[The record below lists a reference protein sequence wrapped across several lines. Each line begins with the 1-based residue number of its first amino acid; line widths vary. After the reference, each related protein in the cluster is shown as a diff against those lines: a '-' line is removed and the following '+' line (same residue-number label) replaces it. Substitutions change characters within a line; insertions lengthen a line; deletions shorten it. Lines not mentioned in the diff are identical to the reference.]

1 MQTQNLIEEQISS
14 CRDLLE
20 VFKDERETYGDS
32 NGVNLDLVV
41 TMIKRK
47 QDILS
52 TFGKQK
58 DLMVS
63 IRENGHENPESEK
76 KLLRQLGSL
85 LEQLL
90 VIDQENEVL
99 LRNIISKKPA
109 SNAQAK
115 TTLSQSPELPFCPGQ
130 KQKKTFTPPTAVTP
144 LQQTIAQPK
153 SEQLQE
159 SMNRFSRNKLKAY
172 ASR

>member
-58 DLMVS
+58 DLMLS
-63 IRENGHENPESEK
+63 IRENGHENPDSEK
-76 KLLRQLGSL
+76 KLLRELGSL

-109 SNAQAK
+109 NK
-115 TTLSQSPELPFCPGQ
+115 TKNCNTVSQSPELPFCPGQ
-130 KQKKTFTPPTAVTP
+130 KQTKTFTPPAAVAP
-144 LQQTIAQPK
+144 LQQMIAKPNA
-153 SEQLQE
+153 EQLQE
-159 SMNRFSRNKLKAY
+159 SMNHFSRNKLKAY